1 MDTGLS
7 QPLLSQIKGV
17 FSKFPTISK
26 AVLFGSRARGDFKP
40 QSDIDIAIFGKTI
53 TSDNINQI
61 FMDLSNLP
69 IIYKIDLVH
78 YDSIQD
84 QKFKDIIQRDQKVIY
99 SPWHKI

>member
-26 AVLFGSRARGDFKP
+26 AVLFGSRARGDYKP

-99 SPWHKI
+99 SP